1 MIEPARLL
9 HNMSAPPKS
18 VVKYAGL
25 SKAVTAARQH
35 ETYVRRTYAHNGVF
49 GFVITFR
56 RPESMRRRGPGT
68 ILKQLG
74 VNPGRDPEKTLLD
87 LIEARAKELTLP
99 DACVVVPAKP
109 GHKRPWT
116 DSLAA
121 LAIISKSSANIWL
134 RSKAPRLSAIRNT
147 TAISLLVPPAFTD
160 QMEEIS
166 K

>member
-25 SKAVTAARQH
+25 SKAVTAAGQY

-49 GFVITFR
+49 GSIIAFR
-56 RPESMRRRGPGT
+56 LPPAMRLHKPAT
-68 ILKQLG
+68 ILEQLG
-74 VNPGRDPEKTLLD
+74 VEPGRDLEKTLCD
-87 LIEARAKELTLP
+87 LIEARAKELALP
-99 DACVVVPAKP
+99 DACVVVPTKP
-109 GHKRPWT
+109 GHKLPWT
-116 DSLAA
+116 DALAA

-134 RSKAPRLSAIRNT
+134 RSKAPRLSAFRNI
-147 TAISLLVPPAFTD
+147 TARSLLVPPAYID
-160 QMEEIS
+160 QMGETS